1 MIEIYGNIK
10 GPDSQFNRS
19 KTNKSKNFGST
30 TSIGAHSGKVNPRPL
45 RKGKSEKKKEN
56 GESSKDLDSL
66 MSTKNKENGES
77 SKKIKL
83 ENTNNPSSKGFDS
96 INEDNSTTQSPPKSP
111 PKSQAKSIKQDKS
124 MKRKSLAKSIK
135 TSSKYLVDE
144 NGNRILHILLA
155 ADDDNDIEK
164 REDDGVL
171 PPKQIK
177 RMVWTERIL
186 WCIIILLYSFY
197 MDNDNII
204 IYSMFN
210 NNVWFISL

>member
-1 MIEIYGNIK
+1 MLFFILYKQYEPKIKHELEMIEIYGNIK

-83 ENTNNPSSKGFDS
+83 ENTNNPSPKGFDS
-96 INEDNSTTQSPPKSP
+96 INEDNSTTQSPPKS
-111 PKSQAKSIKQDKS
+111 QAKSPIKQDKS
-124 MKRKSLAKSIK
+124 IKGKNLAKSIK

-155 ADDDNDIEK
+155 DDDDNDIEK

-171 PPKQIK
+171 PQKQIK
-177 RMVWTERIL
+177 KMVWIERIL
-186 WCIIILLYSFY
+186 WCIIIL
-197 MDNDNII
+197 I
-204 IYSMFN
+204 
-210 NNVWFISL
+210 

>member
-124 MKRKSLAKSIK
+124 MKRSLAKSIK
-135 TSSKYLVDE
+135 ASSKYLVDE

-177 RMVWTERIL
+177 KMVWTERIL